1 MLRMYM
7 HEETI
12 ARNGGHQKCMLHK
25 VGGGGE
31 HTETPRNRTKV
42 RQATT
47 TFCRC
52 LCVVSYVFF
61 ACFRL
66 VCLVSGQHTKMEQE
80 GLKSSLSS
88 IMHHSVLRFMLFVF
102 HSLHCVCKHVMLANH
117 VLWLF
122 GKCRSTSD
130 RHFQSN
136 SRNAIPKDDIYT
148 LFTNTNNNTESLS

>member
-1 MLRMYM
+1 MYM
-7 HEETI
+7 REDTI
-12 ARNGGHQKCMLHK
+12 ARNGGHQKCMLYK
-25 VGGGGE
+25 VGGGGG

-66 VCLVSGQHTKMEQE
+66 VCLVSGRHKKMGRE
-80 GLKSSLSS
+80 GYRVKVTLPS

-102 HSLHCVCKHVMLANH
+102 HSLHCVCK
-117 VLWLF
+117 
-122 GKCRSTSD
+122 RSTSCLRIMCFGCSANVG
-130 RHFQSN
+130 RHLT
-136 SRNAIPKDDIYT
+136 DIFTVTHGERQHVRYLYT
-148 LFTNTNNNTESLS
+148 FHQY